1 MDWQRLLYVLPLRLR
16 TLFRRAQVERDLADE
31 LAFHVERQAAAQ
43 VARGV
48 APAEARRAA
57 LRTLRGIDRRKQECR
72 DVRRFDR
79 VHDLVQDVRHG
90 ARILRL
96 RPLFAAVAAVTLALG
111 IGANAAVFSVVETV
125 LLRPLP
131 YPRPERLFT
140 LRSNESLPDL
150 EDLRRQ
156 TRAFAGIGG
165 YNVQSLAYTGEAEP
179 VEVDA
184 ALCTGEL
191 LAVLGAAPRLGRGLT
206 PEDDRFGGPRV
217 AVLTHGF
224 WQRHFA
230 GDPAVLGR
238 TIPLAGNAYTVIGV
252 MRPDFWKPGREV
264 QVLVPLR
271 IANPV
276 AASFRGVHFLEV
288 FLRLGPGVSLAGA
301 QADLDGAGSW
311 LARQFPEYDAESER
325 RLIPLQERVVG
336 NVREALSILFAAVA
350 FVLLIACVNFASLLL
365 ARAASRRREIVTRKA
380 LGASSGRLLR
390 QMLAES
396 IPLVVLG
403 GLAGLLLAWW
413 GVHLLVAL
421 APAGLPRLPG
431 MGIDGQVLLFTLG
444 VCALTSAVFGS
455 LPALG
460 AARVD
465 LSAGLKAGGRGT
477 AGGAAAFRLRTLLV
491 IAEVAVALVLL
502 TGAGLLARSF
512 RRLAGVEPGFRAEHV
527 LTLRLELPESRY
539 RDLEPQRRFRQR
551 LLAAVDALPGARAAM
566 ISELPM
572 SGDHVTHNFVI
583 AGRPAIAAGREPE
596 LETRTV
602 AGDYFR
608 VMGIRLLRGRDFQ
621 PADRTGSRHVA
632 IVNQA
637 FAQRYFA
644 GGDPVGARIGWARE
658 TPPDWMTVIGV
669 AGDVRHFGPAQPE
682 QPAAY
687 DLYSQTAQQWKRW
700 MVLVVRS
707 RIAPASLLA
716 AVDRSVW
723 SIDKQIPPT
732 HVLTMSE
739 VEAAALAR
747 PRFNLT
753 LMGIFAALALA
764 LAAIGV
770 YGVTAYAVAERTQEI
785 GLRIALG
792 ARRRDVIALVVGQ
805 CVTWTLAGAVLG
817 TVAALGLTRFMSGL
831 LFGVTA
837 QDPATFAAAGASLVA
852 VAALAAL
859 VPARRAMRVDPVAAL
874 RRE

>member
-1 MDWQRLLYVLPLRLR
+1 MDWQRLLYTVPLRLR

-43 VARGV
+43 VARG
-48 APAEARRAA
+48 ADPAAARRAA
-57 LRTLRGIDRRKQECR
+57 RLALRGVERRKQECR
-72 DVRRFDR
+72 DVRRLDR

-90 ARILRL
+90 ARILR
-96 RPLFAAVAAVTLALG
+96 RKPLFAAVAVVTLALG

-140 LRSNESLPDL
+140 LGANESLPDL
-150 EDLRRQ
+150 EDLRRES
-156 TRAFAGIGG
+156 RAFAGIGG
-165 YNVQSLAYTGEAEP
+165 YTVQSLAYTGEAQP

-191 LAVLGAAPRLGRGLT
+191 LAALGVTPRLGRALT
-206 PEDDRFGGPRV
+206 PDDDRFGGPRV

-224 WQRHFA
+224 WRRHFA
-230 GDPAVLGR
+230 GDAAVLGR
-238 TIPLAGNAYTVIGV
+238 TIPLGGTAYTVVGV

-271 IANPV
+271 VANPV
-276 AASFRGVHFLEV
+276 AAGFRGVHFLET
-288 FLRLGPGVSLAGA
+288 FWRLGPGVSLATA
-301 QADLDGAGSW
+301 QGDLDRAGRW
-311 LARQFPEYDAESER
+311 LARHFPEEDAESER
-325 RLIPLQERVVG
+325 RLIPLRERVVG
-336 NVREALSILFAAVA
+336 NVRPALSILFAAVA
-350 FVLLIACVNFASLLL
+350 FVLLIACANFAGLLV
-365 ARAASRRREIVTRKA
+365 ARAASRQREIVTRKA
-380 LGASSGRLLR
+380 LGASAGRLLR

-396 IPLVVLG
+396 IPLVLLG

-413 GVHLLVAL
+413 GVRLLVAL
-421 APAGLPRLPG
+421 APAGLPRLSG
-431 MGIDGQVLLFTLG
+431 VRIDGPVLLFTLG
-444 VCALTSAVFGS
+444 ICALTSAVFGS

-460 AARVD
+460 AARLD
-465 LSAGLKAGGRGT
+465 LSGGLKAGGRGT
-477 AGGAAAFRLRTLLV
+477 AGGAAFRLRTLLV
-491 IAEVAVALVLL
+491 VAEVAIALVLL
-502 TGAGLLARSF
+502 TGAGLLTRSF
-512 RRLAGVEPGFRAEHV
+512 RRLAGVEPGFRAENV
-527 LTLRLELPESRY
+527 LTLRLELPESWY
-539 RDLEPQRRFRQR
+539 RELEPQRRFRQR
-551 LLAAVDALPGARAAM
+551 LLEAVDALPGARAAM
-566 ISELPM
+566 VSELPM

-583 AGRPAIAAGREPE
+583 DGRPAITPGREPE

-608 VMGIRLLRGRDFQ
+608 VMGIRLLRGRDFS
-621 PADRTGSRHVA
+621 PADRTGSQHVA

-637 FAQRYFA
+637 FAERYFP

-658 TPPDWMTVIGV
+658 TPRDWMTVIGV
-669 AGDVRHFGPAQPE
+669 AGDVRHFGPAQAE

-700 MVLVVRS
+700 MFLVVRG
-707 RIAPASLLA
+707 RVAPASLLA
-716 AVDRSVW
+716 AVDRCVW

-732 HVLTMSE
+732 HALTMSE

-764 LAAIGV
+764 LAAVGV

-792 ARRRDVIALVVGQ
+792 AGRLDVIALVVGR
-805 CVTWTLAGAVLG
+805 CAAWTLAGAALG
-817 TVAALGLTRFMSGL
+817 TAAALGLTRFMSGL

-837 QDPATFAAAGASLVA
+837 QDPATFAAAGGTLVA
-852 VAALAAL
+852 IAVLAAL
-859 VPARRAMRVDPVAAL
+859 VPARRAMRIDPVAAL